1 MAGTTRRKSALRV
14 IGAVER
20 GTLPELGISS
30 LPMRVDT
37 GAATS
42 SLHVENLQE
51 FKRGGRNWVSFDLHP
66 DIHNVNLG
74 VRITTPVK
82 GRKKVKSSTADTEHR
97 IVIDTL
103 LCLGGREWI
112 IQLTLTNRAQMTYP
126 MLLGRAAMAGHF
138 LVDPAREHL
147 LSPAA
152 VPARPVARSKGHPA

>member
-1 MAGTTRRKSALRV
+1 MAGKARRKTAL
-14 IGAVER
+14 IILGAAER

-74 VRITTPVK
+74 VRITTRVK
-82 GRKKVKSSTADTEHR
+82 GRKKVKSSSADTEHR

-103 LCLGGREWI
+103 LNLGGQEWV

-126 MLLGRAAMAGHF
+126 MLLGRAAMAGRF
-138 LVDPAREHL
+138 LVDPSREHL
-147 LSPAA
+147 LT
-152 VPARPVARSKGHPA
+152 HP

>member
-1 MAGTTRRKSALRV
+1 MAVKPRRKSGLAI

-42 SLHVENLQE
+42 SLHVENLHE
-51 FKRGGRNWVSFDLHP
+51 FKRGGRNWVSFNLHP

-74 VRITTPVK
+74 VRITTRVK
-82 GRKKVKSSTADTEHR
+82 GRKKVKSSSADTEHR

-103 LCLGGREWI
+103 LNLGGQEWV

-126 MLLGRAAMAGHF
+126 MLLGREAMAGRF
-138 LVDPAREHL
+138 LVDPAQEHL
-147 LSPAA
+147 LTPATPLSA
-152 VPARPVARSKGHPA
+152 DPLG

>member
-1 MAGTTRRKSALRV
+1 MAGRPRRSNGLTI

-51 FKRGGRNWVSFDLHP
+51 FKRGGHNWVSFNLHP

-74 VRITTPVK
+74 VRITTRVK
-82 GRKKVKSSTADTEHR
+82 GRKKVKSSSADTEHR

-103 LCLGGREWI
+103 LNLGGQEWV

-126 MLLGRAAMAGHF
+126 MLLGREAMTGRF
-138 LVDPAREHL
+138 LVDPAQEHL
-147 LSPAA
+147 LTPATA
-152 VPARPVARSKGHPA
+152 LPR

>member
-1 MAGTTRRKSALRV
+1 MAGKPVRRSGLTI

-42 SLHVENLQE
+42 SLHVENLLE
-51 FKRGGRNWVSFDLHP
+51 FKRGGRNWVSFNLHP

-74 VRITTPVK
+74 VRITTRVK
-82 GRKKVKSSTADTEHR
+82 GRKKVKSSSADTEHR

-103 LCLGGREWI
+103 LLLGGQEWI

-126 MLLGRAAMAGHF
+126 MLLGREAMAGRF

-147 LSPAA
+147 LSTDP
-152 VPARPVARSKGHPA
+152 

>member
-1 MAGTTRRKSALRV
+1 MAGKARRKTAL
-14 IGAVER
+14 IILGAAER

-74 VRITTPVK
+74 VRITTRVK
-82 GRKKVKSSTADTEHR
+82 GRKKVKSSSADTEHR

-103 LCLGGREWI
+103 LNLAGQEWV

-126 MLLGRAAMAGHF
+126 MLLGRAAMAGRF
-138 LVDPAREHL
+138 LVDPSREHL
-147 LSPAA
+147 LT
-152 VPARPVARSKGHPA
+152 HP